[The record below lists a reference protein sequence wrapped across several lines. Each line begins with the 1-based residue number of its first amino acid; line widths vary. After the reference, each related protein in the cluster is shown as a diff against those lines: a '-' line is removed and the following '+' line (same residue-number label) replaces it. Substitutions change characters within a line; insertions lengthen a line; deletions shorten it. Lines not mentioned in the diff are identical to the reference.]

1 MFHCA
6 YVALLAAKQCSAELR
21 LEVSEPH
28 LNLPQRTKRWEFPE
42 PDDDDYTEASWPPAL
57 PVSDETWKDFICK
70 DENMIAAMQ
79 GSNADAGRLFK
90 PERNSAQSEWTS
102 VGTNVYLI
110 LVELTLMVRRA
121 THMGLALLPR
131 RRLVGHKLPR

>member
-1 MFHCA
+1 MLTMFHCA

-42 PDDDDYTEASWPPAL
+42 PDDDDDDDDYTEASWPPAL

-70 DENMIAAMQ
+70 GENMIAAMQ
-79 GSNADAGRLFK
+79 ARMQMRDDCSSQR
-90 PERNSAQSEWTS
+90 
-102 VGTNVYLI
+102 GTL
-110 LVELTLMVRRA
+110 RRA
-121 THMGLALLPR
+121 NGQAVVRMFT
-131 RRLVGHKLPR
+131 